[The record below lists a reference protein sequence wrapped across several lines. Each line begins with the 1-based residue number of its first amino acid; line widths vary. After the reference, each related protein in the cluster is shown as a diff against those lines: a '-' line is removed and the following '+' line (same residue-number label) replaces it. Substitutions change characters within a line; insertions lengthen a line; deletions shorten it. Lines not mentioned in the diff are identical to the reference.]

1 MVNRALMVKW
11 IDALRS
17 GDYPQIRGFLH
28 TTEGLD
34 CLGVLCDVV
43 DPNGWNME
51 KPYTV
56 KPSNIRPNPVPYYE
70 FLYKGQ
76 TSTYTLPDALVA
88 DLGVEDNFA
97 YYMVEL
103 SDKKG
108 LDFNQIAEILERS
121 YVVN

>member
-28 TTEGLD
+28 TTKGLD

-51 KPYTV
+51 KLYTV
-56 KPSNIRPNPVPYYE
+56 HNRDTVFYE

>member
-28 TTEGLD
+28 TTKGLD

-51 KPYTV
+51 KLYTV
-56 KPSNIRPNPVPYYE
+56 HNRDTVFYE

-76 TSTYTLPDALVA
+76 TSTYTIPDALVA

>member
-56 KPSNIRPNPVPYYE
+56 KHRDTVYYE

-108 LDFNQIAEILERS
+108 LDFNQIADILERS